1 MDEPIS
7 KSEFLKMRAILRY
20 APVGLVEINP
30 DGTITNINI
39 KAEEILA
46 PLFKLTGGDNT
57 NILPVLQYIKPEL
70 AEKIKGNKLTEGI
83 IFRDIYELAFLEND
97 KSIVK
102 YFNMMSNV
110 QIDQSIMFSFD
121 DVTERH
127 ESDAAMHEAETE
139 KAVEQGKYEIA
150 SDVLHDIGNAIVG
163 FGSYLTRIK
172 RSVQNNNME
181 NLQRLSLFL
190 GDKKE
195 ALATSLGEAK
205 ADALIDM
212 LNGITHSQQTSKEEI
227 QHAVTEQLNI
237 ISHIQEILDIQRQ
250 YVTGE
255 SKKRKPV
262 NLRGVINDCMAMLF
276 ASYDKRGIDI
286 TLNLNHDVPLLEG
299 DRTKLMQVVLNILK
313 NSLEAIDTNAPMKK
327 IAIELYHD
335 SDGITLHVKDSGSGF
350 DKATA
355 EKLFE
360 RGFTTKSSGTGIG
373 LNNCKTIVESHS
385 GTLEMK
391 SDGIDKG
398 SETKIRF
405 PRVS

>member
-7 KSEFLKMRAILRY
+7 KSEFLKMRAILRF
-20 APVGLVEINP
+20 APVGLVEI
-30 DGTITNINI
+30 DSYGTITNINI
-39 KAEEILA
+39 KAEEMLMPI
-46 PLFKLTGGDNT
+46 FKRTGGDAT
-57 NILPVLQYIKPEL
+57 NILPVLEYIKPEL
-70 AEKIKGNKLTEGI
+70 AEKVKTNQLTEGI
-83 IFRDIYELAFLEND
+83 IFRDIYAFEIIEND
-97 KSIVK
+97 MPIVK
-102 YFNMMSNV
+102 YFNIMANV

-127 ESDAAMHEAETE
+127 ESDVAIHEAETE

-172 RSVQNNNME
+172 RSMQNNNME
-181 NLQRLSLFL
+181 NLHRLSLFL
-190 GDKKE
+190 GDKKQE
-195 ALATSLGEAK
+195 LSSSLGEAK
-205 ADALIDM
+205 AVALIDM
-212 LNGITHSQQTSKEEI
+212 LNGITHSQQTSMEEI

-276 ASYDKRGIDI
+276 ASYDKRGVDI
-286 TLNLNHDVPLLEG
+286 TLNLNHDVPLIEG
-299 DRTKLMQVVLNILK
+299 DRTKLMQVVLNVLK
-313 NSLEAIDTNAPMKK
+313 NSLEAIDTNAPVKK
-327 IAIELYHD
+327 IAIELFHD

-350 DKATA
+350 DEATA

-391 SDGIDKG
+391 SDGINKG

-405 PRVS
+405 PKFS